1 MTENDSSLN
10 DSSFLE
16 RLRLQLADQGG
27 GSAADDKRHPARDS
41 PQYQQIKWQA
51 ASQVDALCDRI
62 VREIKSGLDDINRVV
77 VPIAE
82 PMAEQLAAGAISDIF
97 EAAARVLQEQI
108 RQRADHRSS

>member
-16 RLRLQLADQGG
+16 RLRLRLAEQGG
-27 GSAADDKRHPARDS
+27 DSAAHDKRHPARTS
-41 PQYQQIKWQA
+41 PEYQQIKWQA
-51 ASQVDALCDRI
+51 ASEVDALCDRI
-62 VREIKSGLDDINRVV
+62 IREIQNGLDDINNVV

-82 PMAEQLAAGAISDIF
+82 PMAEQLATGAVLDIF

-108 RQRADHRSS
+108 RKGTDHRSS